1 MPLFAPPKVK
11 EFFDDR
17 LIISW
22 LITQPHQ
29 YPELTTELVIQIS
42 TDPSVIFEPLQD
54 QKVTILNLSDN
65 DFIVN
70 WVIKK
75 PIIQT
80 EILLKILNQEISEE
94 HSIRINP
101 DDFI

>member
-1 MPLFAPPKVK
+1 MPLFAPPEVK

-29 YPELTTELVIQIS
+29 YPELTTELVIHIS

-54 QKVTILNLSDN
+54 RKVTISHLSDN

-80 EILLKILNQEISEE
+80 EILLRILNQEISEE
-94 HSIRINP
+94 HSIHINP
-101 DDFI
+101 NDFV

>member
-1 MPLFAPPKVK
+1 MSLFAPPEVN

-22 LITQPHQ
+22 LITQPQ
-29 YPELTTELVIQIS
+29 QSPDLTELVIQIS
-42 TDPSVIFEPLQD
+42 TDPPVIFEPLQD
-54 QKVTILNLSDN
+54 QKLTISHLSDN
-65 DFIVN
+65 EFIVN

-80 EILLKILNQEISEE
+80 EIILKIQNQEISED
-94 HSIRINP
+94 HHININP
-101 DDFI
+101 DDFS